1 MEETQAK
8 YHHLIP
14 QTYMSAWANQS
25 GTLNIEFLSKPG
37 TIVPRNKENIA
48 GITDYHSVQA
58 GMSLCTQEDTDRI
71 FAVLSDYNVEVDGVM
86 ITDTMDLNRHFY
98 DFDNWVITRNDG
110 TLVSK
115 KSIKREIEKVK
126 IKDIETNWSIKYENQ
141 WDSVVREIEKNI
153 LNTTAKYIPA
163 FRKDY
168 LMKFFVALNW
178 RGFQSNKQFEE
189 ALELFTKDLLDQ
201 IDIPLK
207 ERKLSCLETAADEI
221 RHELL
226 LKFYRLYLE
235 DKGVIYKYAEANLQ
249 HTGFRF
255 LISDGPTYFDTS
267 DSPSFVFQRIDG
279 EWKGIMPITPR
290 IILAQGKC
298 MDDSDVILVCC
309 LAHRSKVQK
318 KLKLLDINFYE
329 QIFEQEVYHR

>member
-1 MEETQAK
+1 MEETKAK

-25 GTLNIEFLSKPG
+25 GTLNIEFLKNPG

-48 GITDYHSVQA
+48 GITDYHSIQA
-58 GMSLCTQEDTDRI
+58 GMPLCTQDDTDRI
-71 FAVLSDYNVEVDGVM
+71 YAILSDYNVEIDGVI
-86 ITDTMDLNRHFY
+86 ITDSMELNRHFY
-98 DFDNWVITRNDG
+98 DFDSWVITRNDG

-115 KSIKREIEKVK
+115 KSMKREIEKVK
-126 IKDIETNWSIKYENQ
+126 IRDIEINWSIKYENQ
-141 WDSVVREIEKNI
+141 WDSAVKEIENNV
-153 LNTTAKYIPA
+153 LHTTSECIPA
-163 FRKDY
+163 FQKDF

-189 ALELFTKDLLDQ
+189 ALEVFTKDLLNQ
-201 IDIPLK
+201 IDISLK
-207 ERKLSCLETAADEI
+207 ERELPCLETAADEI

-249 HTGFRF
+249 HTGFHF
-255 LISDGPTYFDTS
+255 LISDGPTYFYTS
-267 DSPSFVFQRIDG
+267 DSPSFVFERTDG
-279 EWKGIMPITPR
+279 ALQGIMPITPR

-298 MDDSDVILVCC
+298 ITNSDVYYISHISDEAVRRYNDTIREN
-309 LAHRSKVQK
+309 ASEFIIH
-318 KLKLLDINFYE
+318 Y
-329 QIFEQEVYHR
+329 

>member
-1 MEETQAK
+1 MGETQAK

-25 GTLNIEFLSKPG
+25 GTLNIEFLRNPG
-37 TIVPRNKENIA
+37 VIVPRNKENIA
-48 GITDYHSVQA
+48 GITDYHSIQA
-58 GMSLCTQEDTDRI
+58 GMPFCTQADTDRI
-71 FAVLSDYNVEVDGVM
+71 YAILSDYNVEIDGVL
-86 ITDTMDLNRHFY
+86 ITDSMELNRQFY
-98 DFDNWVITRNDG
+98 NFDNWVITRNDG

-126 IKDIETNWSIKYENQ
+126 IRDIEINWSIKYENQ
-141 WDSVVREIEKNI
+141 WDSFVKEIEKNV
-153 LNTTAKYIPA
+153 LYTTSECIPA
-163 FRKDY
+163 FQKDF

-189 ALELFTKDLLDQ
+189 ALEVFTKDLLDQ
-201 IDIPLK
+201 IDIPIK
-207 ERKLSCLETAADEI
+207 ERELPCLETAADEI

-249 HTGFRF
+249 HTGFHL

-267 DSPSFVFQRIDG
+267 DSPSFVFRRTDG
-279 EWKGIMPITPR
+279 ALQGIMPITPR

-298 MDDSDVILVCC
+298 TTNS
-309 LAHRSKVQK
+309 
-318 KLKLLDINFYE
+318 N
-329 QIFEQEVYHR
+329 VYYVSHITEEAVRRYNDTIRENASEFIIHY